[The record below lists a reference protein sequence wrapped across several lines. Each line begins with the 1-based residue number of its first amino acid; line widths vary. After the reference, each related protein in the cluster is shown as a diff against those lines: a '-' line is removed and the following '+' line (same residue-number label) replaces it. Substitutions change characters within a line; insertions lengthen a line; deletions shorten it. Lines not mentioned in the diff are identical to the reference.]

1 MAGGLGYPCLLAAGV
16 AGVGLALGSDFSLA
30 ASKAA
35 PANPLMVGAA
45 VSLIEPLRALAPSFA
60 KAQKLPT
67 PIFNFASS
75 GVLQKQI
82 QKGAPID
89 VFVSAAQKQMDAL
102 DRAGLLLPGSRRDI
116 LSNDLVLVVPADGNL
131 RIFSIPGLTADS
143 VRRVAIGDS
152 SVPAGDYARQVLFFF
167 GLSDALQGK
176 LVPLGSVRAVANA
189 VAAGDVDAGF
199 VYRSDVQNVANLRIV
214 LAAPPK
220 SYQPIFYSAAVIKS
234 SVQPQQAKA
243 YLSSLTTLQASQL
256 FKRYGLIPLSL
267 VGVTSGAKSGT
278 K

>member
-1 MAGGLGYPCLLAAGV
+1 
-16 AGVGLALGSDFSLA
+16 
-30 ASKAA
+30 
-35 PANPLMVGAA
+35 
-45 VSLIEPLRALAPSFA
+45 
-60 KAQKLPT
+60 LPT

-82 QKGAPID
+82 QKGAPMD
-89 VFVSAAQKQMDAL
+89 VFVSAAAKQMDVL
-102 DRAGLLLPGSRRDI
+102 ERAGLLLPGSRRDI
-116 LSNDLVLVVPADGNL
+116 LNNDLLLVVPSASNVGIL
-131 RIFSIPGLTADS
+131 SIPGLTADS
-143 VRRVAIGDS
+143 VRRIAIGDGG
-152 SVPAGDYARQVLFFF
+152 VPAGDYARQVLFSF
-167 GLSDALQGK
+167 GLSNVLQGK

-220 SYQPIFYSAAVIKS
+220 SHLPIRYSAAVIKS

-243 YLSSLTTLQASQL
+243 YLSSLTTPQASQL
-256 FKRYGLIPLSL
+256 LKRYGLIPFSC
-267 VGVTSGAKSGT
+267 VGVTSGT

>member
-1 MAGGLGYPCLLAAGV
+1 MAGSLRHLSLLAAGL
-16 AGVGLALGSDFSLA
+16 AGVGLVLASDFALA
-30 ASKAA
+30 SSKAA
-35 PANPLMVGAA
+35 PATPLMVGAA
-45 VSLIEPLRALAPSFA
+45 VSLIEPLQALAPSFA

-102 DRAGLLLPGSRRDI
+102 DKAGLLLPGSRRDI
-116 LSNDLVLVVPADGNL
+116 LSNDLVLVVPLDENL
-131 RIFSIPGLTADS
+131 RILSIPGLTADS
-143 VRRVAIGDS
+143 VRRIAIGDS
-152 SVPAGDYARQVLFFF
+152 SVPAGDYARQVLLFY
-167 GLSDALQGK
+167 GISDALQGK

-189 VAAGDVDAGF
+189 VAAGDVNAGF
-199 VYRSDVQNVANLRIV
+199 IYRSDVQNVANLRIV

-220 SYQPIFYSAAVIKS
+220 SHQPIHYSAAVIKS

-243 YLSSLTTLQASQL
+243 YLSSLTTPQASQL
-256 FKRYGLIPLSL
+256 FKRYGLIPFSR
-267 VGVTSGAKSGT
+267 VGVTSGT

>member
-1 MAGGLGYPCLLAAGV
+1 MAGSLLHLSLLAAGL
-16 AGVGLALGSDFSLA
+16 AGVGLALGSDFGLV

-35 PANPLMVGAA
+35 PATPLMVGAA
-45 VSLIEPLRALAPSFA
+45 VSLIEPLQAMAPSFA
-60 KAQKLPT
+60 KAQNLPT

-89 VFVSAAQKQMDAL
+89 VFIGAAQKQMDAL
-102 DRAGLLLPGSRRDI
+102 DKAGLVLAGSRRDI

-143 VRRVAIGDS
+143 VRRIAIGDS
-152 SVPAGDYARQVLFFF
+152 SVPAGDYARQVLLFF
-167 GLSDALQGK
+167 GISDALQGK

-189 VAAGDVDAGF
+189 VAAGDVNAGF
-199 VYRSDVQNVANLRIV
+199 IYRSDVQNVANLRIV
-214 LAAPPK
+214 MAAPTK
-220 SYQPIFYSAAVIKS
+220 SHLPIRYSAAVLKS
-234 SVQPQQAKA
+234 SVQPRQAKA
-243 YLSSLTTLQASQL
+243 YLSSLTTPQASQL
-256 FKRYGLIPLSL
+256 FKRYGLIPLTGFSF
-267 VGVTSGAKSGT
+267 TSGT